1 MNALEVWISV
11 GIFLLPSNIAG
22 FPPTNDSYAA
32 SNIAFNPLSIGIAMG
47 EVKRFSIKFREP
59 LPIRS
64 KFTFTYRNSAGVS
77 INDIGK
83 LPIKPLDSFTAE
95 GGSNKTH
102 QTSIFTKKPGKVELG
117 LASVDLNITHLER
130 LHTSINVYRQRSLS
144 VLQQIVGWTYFLAW
158 TLSFYPQV
166 VLNCLRQ
173 SVTGLSFDFIVF
185 NVIGFACYSAFNIG
199 LYFVP
204 RIKAQYFARH
214 PLGVIPVEIN
224 DLFFSLHGLFIMLVV
239 IVQCLIFERGS
250 QRVSKI
256 CITLSCL
263 MLLFIL
269 TSTLLAAADAISW
282 LTALYLYSYVKLFVT
297 LIKYFPQL
305 ILNCRRRSCVGW
317 SLCNFILDFIGGVL
331 SIAQMLINAYNYD
344 DWSIVYGS
352 PTKLCLGL
360 FSIAFD
366 CGFFIQHHLYR
377 GRTASTEALVEVDT
391 ENSEAP
397 TVNESANT
405 DVNA

>member
-1 MNALEVWISV
+1 M
-11 GIFLLPSNIAG
+11 AG
-22 FPPTNDSYAA
+22 FSPTNDSYDV
-32 SNIAFNPLSIGIAMG
+32 SNIAFDPHSIDIALG
-47 EVKRFSIKFREP
+47 DVKRLSVQFREP
-59 LPIRS
+59 LPTRTT
-64 KFTFTYRNSAGVS
+64 FTFTYRNSAGVR
-77 INDIGK
+77 INATEK

-95 GGSNKTH
+95 VGLNKTYR
-102 QTSIFTKKPGKVELG
+102 TTVFTKKPGKIELG
-117 LASVDLNITHLER
+117 LTSADLNITHFER
-130 LHTSINVYRQRSLS
+130 LHASVTVCRQKSLS
-144 VLQQIVGWTYFLAW
+144 ILQQIVGWTYFLAW

-166 VLNCLRQ
+166 ILNCRRE

-204 RIKAQYFARH
+204 RIQAQYLARH

-224 DLFFSLHGLFIMLVV
+224 DLFFSLHGLAIMLVV

-256 CITLSCL
+256 CITLFCL

-297 LIKYFPQL
+297 LVKYFPQL

-331 SIAQMLINAYNYD
+331 SIAQMFINAYNYD
-344 DWSIVYGS
+344 DWAIVHGS
-352 PTKLCLGL
+352 PTKLGLGL
-360 FSIAFD
+360 LSIAFD
-366 CGFFIQHHLYR
+366 CGFFIQYHLYR
-377 GRTASTEALVEVDT
+377 GRAASTDAVVE
-391 ENSEAP
+391 ENNGGSEAP
-397 TVNESANT
+397 LLNESANA
-405 DVNA
+405 DLHA

>member
-1 MNALEVWISV
+1 M
-11 GIFLLPSNIAG
+11 LPSNIAG
-22 FPPTNDSYAA
+22 FSLTNDSYVA
-32 SNIAFNPLSIGIAMG
+32 SDIVFSPLSIGMAMG

-77 INDIGK
+77 INATEK
-83 LPIKPLDSFTAE
+83 LPIKPLDPFTVE

-102 QTSIFTKKPGKVELG
+102 RTSIFTKKPGKVELG
-117 LASVDLNITHLER
+117 LASVDLNITR
-130 LHTSINVYRQRSLS
+130 
-144 VLQQIVGWTYFLAW
+144 
-158 TLSFYPQV
+158 
-166 VLNCLRQ
+166 
-173 SVTGLSFDFIVF
+173 VTGLSFDFIVF

-331 SIAQMLINAYNYD
+331 SIAQMLINAYNYGELSRSYLD
-344 DWSIVYGS
+344 
-352 PTKLCLGL
+352 
-360 FSIAFD
+360 
-366 CGFFIQHHLYR
+366 
-377 GRTASTEALVEVDT
+377 
-391 ENSEAP
+391 
-397 TVNESANT
+397 
-405 DVNA
+405 